1 MVERRLA
8 KHQIIDARVRR
19 ERRVREK
26 GTYIRRVETIGG
38 RAGGGGGE
46 LAERRRCSS
55 GTSLQAEKGRG
66 TDKPQS

>member
-8 KHQIIDARVRR
+8 EHRIIDARVKR
-19 ERRVREK
+19 ERRIREK
-26 GTYIRRVETIGG
+26 GTYIRGVETIGR

-46 LAERRRCSS
+46 LAKRRRCSS
-55 GTSLQAEKGRG
+55 GTPLQAEKGRG